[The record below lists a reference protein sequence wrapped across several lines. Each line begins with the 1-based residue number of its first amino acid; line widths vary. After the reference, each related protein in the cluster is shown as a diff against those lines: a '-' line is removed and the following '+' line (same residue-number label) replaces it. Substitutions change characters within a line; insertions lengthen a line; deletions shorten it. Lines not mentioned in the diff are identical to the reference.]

1 MILYQFDNSF
11 EGILTALFD
20 AYSRKRFPDRLLGS
34 QEMPPLFYEELYCVH
49 TDMEKAERV
58 WKAIQK
64 KLSRTAVNG

>member
-49 TDMEKAERV
+49 S
-58 WKAIQK
+58 
-64 KLSRTAVNG
+64 L